1 MLQSPASQLVIL
13 GPYRWSRNPM
23 YVGFVAMYLGFA
35 LLMNSVWP
43 LLLLPGV
50 IIALE
55 ILVITREERYL
66 RSIFGPEYEEYC
78 RQVGR
83 WV

>member
-1 MLQSPASQLVIL
+1 MATFARAQTGIMLQSPASQLVII

-43 LLLLPGV
+43 LAPAAG
-50 IIALE
+50 A
-55 ILVITREERYL
+55 
-66 RSIFGPEYEEYC
+66 
-78 RQVGR
+78 
-83 WV
+83 